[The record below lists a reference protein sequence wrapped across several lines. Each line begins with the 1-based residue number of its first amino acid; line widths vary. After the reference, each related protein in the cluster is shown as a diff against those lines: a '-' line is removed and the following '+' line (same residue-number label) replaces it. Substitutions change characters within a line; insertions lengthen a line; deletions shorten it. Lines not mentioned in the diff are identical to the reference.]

1 MWMDREAFTRIYE
14 NLLSNAARY
23 AREIIRIIR
32 EEAEGYYP
40 KQKTVD
46 QVAEIIQSRIRIY
59 VNEG

>member
-23 AREIIRIIR
+23 ARESIRIIR
-32 EEAEGYYP
+32 EEAEGYYQ

>member
-1 MWMDREAFTRIYE
+1 MVKTDIYRLR
-14 NLLSNAARY
+14 LLNRY
-23 AREIIRIIR
+23 ARESIRIIR
-32 EEAEGYYP
+32 EEAEGYYQ

>member
-1 MWMDREAFTRIYE
+1 MDREAFTRIYE

-23 AREIIRIIR
+23 ARESICIIR
-32 EEAEGYYP
+32 EEAEGYYQ